1 GHDSLLTAALLP
13 GSPEESVGARTAQ
26 QIMEITGPRALK
38 IVARGL
44 VKGAKDDV
52 RIRRGSV
59 VYVYELDGYWGVI
72 NKPTV
77 QAAMVSLRPQDG
89 AVQAMVGG
97 FHFQDGTFNRVTQ
110 AWRQPGS
117 AFKPFIYAASLEK
130 GLTPTTQ

>member
-1 GHDSLLTAALLP
+1 GVVLSAAP
-13 GSPEESVGARTAQ
+13 DKIVVARTAQ
-26 QIMEITGPRALK
+26 QIIEITDKSALK
-38 IVARGL
+38 VVARGL
-44 VKGAKDDV
+44 ARNASDEL

-59 VYVYELDGYWGVI
+59 VYVREHGDYWEVI

-77 QAAMVSLRPQDG
+77 QAALIALRPQDG

-97 FHFQDGTFNRVTQ
+97 FHFQDGNFNRVTQ

-130 GLTPTTQ
+130 GLTPA